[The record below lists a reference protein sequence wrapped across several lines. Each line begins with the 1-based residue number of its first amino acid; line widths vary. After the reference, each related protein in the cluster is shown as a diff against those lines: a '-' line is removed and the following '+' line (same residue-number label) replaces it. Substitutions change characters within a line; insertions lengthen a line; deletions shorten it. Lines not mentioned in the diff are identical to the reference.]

1 MSAIFYL
8 TIFLFFDVFA
18 NWYSVRASW
27 VMGYRDLD
35 LWFFWFGVSCAK
47 GSATAQPPEIPA
59 FHVSPRC
66 LYPLVYQST
75 STFSSNFYNNNNNTN
90 NNKTDLL
97 LSKTCMSFILDLHPS
112 TRGTVSRLSNHTSKT
127 LNLHLLGRRHTD
139 KIFGRDTAANPATVH
154 LDSLSVPRPCQFP
167 PIQTHGRL
175 RADSIRGQ
183 GPGFWSA

>member
-1 MSAIFYL
+1 
-8 TIFLFFDVFA
+8 
-18 NWYSVRASW
+18 
-27 VMGYRDLD
+27 MGHGLQGSGP
-35 LWFFWFGVSCAK
+35 LVFWFGVSCAK

-75 STFSSNFYNNNNNTN
+75 STFSAIFTTTTITPTTRRTYCYPGYLCLIFWT
-90 NNKTDLL
+90 
-97 LSKTCMSFILDLHPS
+97 S
-112 TRGTVSRLSNHTSKT
+112 TRQRVGLFPDYQIIHPIPLICIFSADA
-127 LNLHLLGRRHTD
+127 TD

>member
-1 MSAIFYL
+1 MGHGLQGSGPL
-8 TIFLFFDVFA
+8 VFL
-18 NWYSVRASW
+18 VRGLVRQRFSH
-27 VMGYRDLD
+27 
-35 LWFFWFGVSCAK
+35 
-47 GSATAQPPEIPA
+47 GSATRDPCISR
-59 FHVSPRC
+59 FSTLSV
-66 LYPLVYQST
+66 PLRLPVNEHI
-75 STFSSNFYNNNNNTN
+75 FSNFYNNNNNTN